1 MKLVDTAH
9 VQIEV
14 TKHKPSILELI
25 LWAVTV
31 AALTWAV
38 TR

>member
-9 VQIEV
+9 LKIEV

-25 LWAVTV
+25 LWAGIAV
-31 AALTWAV
+31 ALAWAV